1 MKKVIVNKV
10 RCKKCI
16 DITESKHNHDLVYC
30 RCGMIAIDGGTD
42 YQKFLWGMNAT
53 EEIAEVDEYIDFS
66 YTIYEEENKTVL
78 D

>member
-1 MKKVIVNKV
+1 MECWEEGVFVMKKVIVNKV

-42 YQKFLWGMNAT
+42 YQKFL
-53 EEIAEVDEYIDFS
+53 
-66 YTIYEEENKTVL
+66 
-78 D
+78 